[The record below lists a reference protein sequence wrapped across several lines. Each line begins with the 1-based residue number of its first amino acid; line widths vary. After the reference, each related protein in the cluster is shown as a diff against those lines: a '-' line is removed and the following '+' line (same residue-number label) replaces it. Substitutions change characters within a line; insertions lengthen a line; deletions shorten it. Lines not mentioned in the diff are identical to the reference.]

1 MACLSRSGWPSLIA
15 LFLVLVSL
23 FNYAT
28 SLPLPDEYADKAL
41 VERTQTLITQK

>member
-1 MACLSRSGWPSLIA
+1 MASLSRSGWPSLIA

-23 FNYAT
+23 FNLAT

-41 VERTQTLITQK
+41 IACTQTFITQ